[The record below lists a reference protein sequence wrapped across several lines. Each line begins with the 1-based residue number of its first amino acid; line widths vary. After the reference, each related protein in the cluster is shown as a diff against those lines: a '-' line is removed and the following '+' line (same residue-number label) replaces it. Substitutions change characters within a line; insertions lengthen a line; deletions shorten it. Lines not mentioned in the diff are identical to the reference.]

1 MAGLIQSGHHSYV
14 AAAKKQKRAVLLIKK
29 ALGRCPCNKGVSRP
43 RCPCKDYR
51 GAIAGGYSILEKAME
66 TCDCGVEKF
75 ENCYNM
81 KHIKALH
88 ALSSMHEAMGELD
101 LAEAY
106 AEWMLELA
114 PRLPDGYL
122 RLGDFARRDGNDE
135 YSWNLYTAGLELY
148 KENPIGSPS
157 KFKQLFDARK
167 PLYLPF
173 FKQDPLLLPPEIVTH
188 IFSYLDFVELPVCL
202 RVCKKWENTL
212 TGPLHC
218 QLWRN
223 MMFTLRRAKR
233 GLDLIDLKNLL
244 SWAGKGGARKIKIA
258 VGINLTQEAL
268 TLLLK
273 SSPNLEHLELLEL
286 GGLTLPS
293 KDKMW
298 NQLRHVA
305 IESYAVRPHIDVDSP
320 GAFPQTFLQLAASSL
335 ENLDLVGIPP
345 QWFHGL
351 PGIPILP
358 NLKTLRMGDHD
369 DDDVDS
375 HFVYR
380 EMTDFAKIELPF
392 PIFPLSVAFPKL
404 EQLCI
409 GPDVP
414 YLKPDTSISGQNID
428 KWEDIWPHLKV
439 FIFGRIGRRT
449 DTGTDVFEERSLST
463 LRYLTRLNSLQH
475 ISLQVRSWDW
485 PCMFSGSYDPLP
497 DLDVNQ
503 RSEFQ
508 NLRSFSSQKLCM
520 SPDGAKT
527 LLSNAIKANQL
538 ISFDIVFPD
547 SFDGNCNSDRH
558 LKGYD
563 WLRGSPSIQT
573 MGCYKYSLL
582 YYKKDNELLL
592 PQFLATFPNLRTL
605 SITHFSNCKSPE
617 LVRVLLAILSVTHL
631 KTIYTSMYDDEHLKQ
646 LRRVAQDYGVKV
658 FNIEPYAKG
667 QSHLYGA
674 RPHQWP
680 IPLSALGG

>member
-14 AAAKKQKRAVLLIKK
+14 AAAKKQKRAVLLINK

-51 GAIAGGYSILEKAME
+51 GAIAEGYSILEEAME

-81 KHIKALH
+81 QHIKALH

-135 YSWNLYTAGLELY
+135 YAWNLYTAGLELY

-202 RVCKKWENTL
+202 RVCKKWKNTL

-233 GLDLIDLKNLL
+233 GLDLVDLKRLL

-258 VGINLTQEAL
+258 VGINFTQEAL
-268 TLLLK
+268 TLLLEA
-273 SSPNLEHLELLEL
+273 SPNLEHLELLEL
-286 GGLTLPS
+286 KGLTLPS
-293 KDKMW
+293 KEKMW

-305 IESYAVRPHIDVDSP
+305 IESYAVRSHIDVDSP
-320 GAFPQTFLQLAASSL
+320 GAFPQTFLQLAVGSL
-335 ENLDLVGIPP
+335 EHLDLVGIPL
-345 QWFHGL
+345 QWFSGL
-351 PGIPILP
+351 PAIPSIP
-358 NLKTLRMGDHD
+358 KLKTLRMGDHD
-369 DDDVDS
+369 GEDVDV
-375 HFVYR
+375 HFGYPHDLR
-380 EMTDFAKIELPF
+380 TIQFPF
-392 PIFPLSVAFPKL
+392 PILPLSMAFPKL

-409 GPDVP
+409 GPEVP
-414 YLKPDTSISGQNID
+414 YLEPDPARSGQD
-428 KWEDIWPHLKV
+428 QWKDIWPHLKV
-439 FIFGRIGRRT
+439 FIFGPRTNERT
-449 DTGTDVFEERSLST
+449 DFREEKTRST
-463 LRYLTRLNSLQH
+463 LRYLTRLNSLQY
-475 ISLQVRSWDW
+475 IGLEVKSKDW
-485 PCMFSGSYDPLP
+485 PCMFSGTYHPLP
-497 DLDVNQ
+497 DLDASQ

-508 NLRSFSSQKLCM
+508 NLRCFSSQKLCI

-538 ISFDIVFPD
+538 MSFDIVFPD
-547 SFDGNCNSDRH
+547 KYDADRH
-558 LKGYD
+558 LEGYE
-563 WLRGSPSIQT
+563 WLRGAPSIQT
-573 MGCYKYSLL
+573 LGCYEYRFRSDLE
-582 YYKKDNELLL
+582 KDDDLLL

-605 SITHFSNCKSPE
+605 SITHYSSAETPQ
-617 LVRVLLAILSVTHL
+617 LPRVLLAILSVTHL
-631 KTIYTSMYDDEHLKQ
+631 KTIYTSLYDEEFVKQ
-646 LRRVAQDYGVKV
+646 LTWVARGYGVKV
-658 FNIEPYAKG
+658 INNYSYRECKPY
-667 QSHLYGA
+667 LYGA
-674 RPHQWP
+674 RPQQWP
-680 IPLSALGG
+680 IPMTVLGG